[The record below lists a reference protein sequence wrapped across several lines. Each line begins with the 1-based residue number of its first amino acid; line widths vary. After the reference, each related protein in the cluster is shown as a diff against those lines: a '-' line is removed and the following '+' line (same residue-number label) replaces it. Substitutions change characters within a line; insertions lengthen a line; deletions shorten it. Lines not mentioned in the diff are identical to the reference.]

1 MILILSGE
9 GGSDLGGSSDFG
21 DRPGP
26 MARLVDQMIEDQ
38 IDYSPITCEMVRWI
52 SRSELS
58 AEAKKSRYPRT
69 ALPGVRRPPGY
80 VGHYKQAYAL
90 GLMAKDIEAAE
101 NVSSLSVM
109 FRDSDG
115 TSSTGAGH
123 WRELA
128 TAIADGYVAAGYLSG
143 VAMIPKPKQESW
155 LLCALKNDP
164 YVGCQV
170 LEDESGND
178 ASPNS
183 LKDKLREAVGNH
195 PTVEE
200 MCDWIVT
207 RRFDSTKIEMESF
220 SHFRTNLLVALD
232 SVVRR

>member
-9 GGSDLGGSSDFG
+9 GGTDLGGSSDFG
-21 DRPGP
+21 DRVGP
-26 MARLVDQMIEDQ
+26 MAHLVDQMIEDQ
-38 IDYSPITCEMVRWI
+38 IDYSPISCEMVRWV

-58 AEAKKSRYPRT
+58 AEAKKSKFPRT

-90 GLMAKDIEAAE
+90 GRMAKNIESTE
-101 NVSSLSVM
+101 DVPSVSVM

-115 TSSTGAGH
+115 TNSTGAGH
-123 WRELA
+123 WRALTA
-128 TAIADGYVAAGYLSG
+128 AIAEGYAAAGYVSG

-155 LLCALKNDP
+155 LLCALKNEP
-164 YVGCQV
+164 YIGCQL

-178 ASPNS
+178 SSPHS
-183 LKDKLREAVGNH
+183 LKDKLCEAIGNH
-195 PTVEE
+195 PSVEE
-200 MCDWIVT
+200 MSEWIKT

-220 SHFRTNLLVALD
+220 SHFRANLMAALD
-232 SVVRR
+232 AVVQR

>member
-1 MILILSGE
+1 MLLILSGE
-9 GGSDLGGSSDFG
+9 GGTDLGGSSDFG

-26 MARLVDQMIEDQ
+26 MAHLVDQMIEDQ
-38 IDYSPITCEMVRWI
+38 IDYSPIRCDMVRWV
-52 SRSELS
+52 SRSDLS

-90 GLMAKDIEAAE
+90 GLIAKNLETAE

-115 TSSTGAGH
+115 TNSTGAGH
-123 WRELA
+123 WRELT

-143 VAMIPKPKQESW
+143 VAMIPRPKQESW
-155 LLCALKNDP
+155 LLCALKNEP
-164 YVGCQV
+164 YTACQL

-183 LKDKLREAVGNH
+183 LKDKLRDAVGSQ

-200 MCDWIVT
+200 MCDWITT
-207 RRFDSTKIEMESF
+207 RRFDSTKVEMESF
-220 SHFRTNLLVALD
+220 SHFRANLLAALD
-232 SVVRR
+232 AVVHK